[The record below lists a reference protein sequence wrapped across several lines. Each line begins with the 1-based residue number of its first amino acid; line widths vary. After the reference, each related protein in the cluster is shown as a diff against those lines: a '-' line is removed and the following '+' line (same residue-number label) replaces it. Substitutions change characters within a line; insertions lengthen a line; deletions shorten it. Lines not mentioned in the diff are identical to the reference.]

1 MTALAPLPR
10 IEATC
15 TLNYTKLHMQSWPTL
30 GPRGRLTRRAFL
42 ALPLLAAGCRRE
54 PRAVL
59 YCAQDREFAEELL
72 ADFTRETGVRVD
84 AKFDTEANKSVAL
97 AAELEQEAGRP
108 RCDVHWNNEPLGSV
122 RLARAGV
129 YEPLPAGLG
138 DAFPAETRPADRMW
152 QGFAARARV
161 LIVNTDLVK
170 EADRP
175 RSLFDLAGRW
185 KNRVA
190 IAKPFFGTT
199 ATHAACLSAVLGVDR
214 ARAFFAGLKAN
225 GVSVVAGNKQVARGV
240 ADGRFAVGVTDTD
253 DAVIEVNEGKRV
265 AVVFPDADGIGT
277 LFLPNTVAVVKG
289 GPNPGAARRLAG
301 FLLRPET
308 EKRLAEGGG
317 FQIPLN
323 PAATA
328 ALPPQILRPPQAR
341 PMSVDFGRAADAWEA
356 TQSFLREL
364 FAG

>member
-1 MTALAPLPR
+1 M
-10 IEATC
+10 
-15 TLNYTKLHMQSWPTL
+15 N
-30 GPRGRLTRRAFL
+30 RRSFL

-54 PRAVL
+54 PRVVL
-59 YCAQDREFAEELL
+59 YCAQDREFAEGLL
-72 ADFTRETGVRVD
+72 ADFTRQTGVRVD
-84 AKFDTEANKSVAL
+84 AKYDTEANKSVAL
-97 AAELEQEAGRP
+97 AAELEREAARP

-129 YEPLPAGLG
+129 YAPLPAGVG
-138 DAFPAETRPADRMW
+138 DAFPAGTRPADRTW

-161 LIVNTDLVK
+161 LVVNTDLVPDA
-170 EADRP
+170 ERP
-175 RSLFDLAGRW
+175 RGLFDLAAETWRD
-185 KNRVA
+185 RAA

-199 ATHAACLSAVLGVDR
+199 AAHAACLSAALGPAR

-225 GVSVVAGNKQVARGV
+225 GVGVVAGNKQVARGV
-240 ADGRFAVGVTDTD
+240 ADGRFAAGVTDTD
-253 DAVIEVNEGKRV
+253 DAVIELRAGKPV
-265 AVVFPDADGIGT
+265 AVVFPDADGVGT
-277 LFLPNTVAVVKG
+277 PFLPNTVALVRN
-289 GPNPGAARRLAG
+289 GPNPDAGRRLVE

-323 PAATA
+323 PAAA
-328 ALPPQILRPPQAR
+328 AELPPQILRPPRAR
-341 PMSVDFGRAADAWEA
+341 AVAVDFDRAADAWEA